1 MASLAR
7 NWTAYD
13 IELPAQF
20 IDIGHVLSESGG
32 EIIHFVH
39 EQNDAGLLNAPGGDP
54 QRFIEST
61 M

>member
-1 MASLAR
+1 
-7 NWTAYD
+7 
-13 IELPAQF
+13 LPAEL